1 MRASR
6 AFMRCAFDLSNWRPF
21 LSGPLDS
28 IRLWFRTL
36 AHGRFESDQ
45 GAAIGRKTWINTF
58 RARSDKVIAIGRVM
72 AAVGSLFIV
81 QLEATNPAFGSEI
94 VFAIL
99 AVYLCYAVV
108 AAFRVLNAEIS
119 RVRGTLIRHAVDVTA
134 FVVLVF
140 LTQRVSGPS
149 FIFTPFLLLSAT
161 LHWRWRGA
169 LWTAAVC
176 FAVLLY
182 AMVSHT
188 AVLRDPHVDS
198 ALELSRILFVAM
210 AATVLIWLGSHQE
223 AVRVELLRLVER
235 APAQPEGRDWPA
247 AAALDYAAHVTRVPR
262 ALLIWSDGEEPWTN
276 LAVWENGASHVKRLP
291 PDAYLPW
298 TAAALQ
304 RASLLVTDAKRARLL
319 VHRGD
324 GRFDRWTGD
333 APPISPALIADFSM
347 ASAVSVQFQVNDLE
361 ARLFLL
367 DPPTPTLDDVAVA
380 EIIADRL
387 KALFE
392 QAILVRRLSDAAA
405 LEERLRI
412 GRDLHDG
419 VLQSLAGTAL
429 HLQALRASAGDAP
442 EELDRRLVAIQA
454 MLADEQRDLRTFIR
468 ALEPG
473 QDDRHAGQSPL
484 ALQFD
489 ALAERLRKQW
499 SIDFHFV
506 LQPPDLHLPATI
518 IYELSRMTSEA
529 TANAVRHGAARTL
542 NVSLRLDAGAIV
554 LTVDDDGKGFGFD
567 RRVEHAE
574 LESGKLGPR
583 SLRERV
589 AAHGGQLIIDRVEQW
604 TRIIIRIPTHR

>member
-6 AFMRCAFDLSNWRPF
+6 AFIHRAFDLSNWRYM
-21 LSGPLDS
+21 SDPLDHAMRS
-28 IRLWFRTL
+28 IRARTH
-36 AHGRFESDQ
+36 ARFQSEP
-45 GAAIGRKTWINTF
+45 GVAIGRKTWINTF
-58 RARSDKVIAIGRVM
+58 RARSDKVIAIGRIM
-72 AAVGSLFIV
+72 AAIGSLVIAW
-81 QLEATNPAFGSEI
+81 LEAANPAFGSEL
-94 VFAIL
+94 VL
-99 AVYLCYAVV
+99 AVLAAYLCYAVI

-119 RVRGTLIRHAVDVTA
+119 RVRGTLIRHVIDVTV

-140 LTQRVSGPS
+140 LTQRVSGPF
-149 FIFTPFLLLSAT
+149 FIFMPLLLLSAT

-169 LWTAAVC
+169 LWTAVVC
-176 FAVLLY
+176 LAVLLY
-182 AMVSHT
+182 AMISDT
-188 AVLRDPHVDS
+188 AVLSDPDVG
-198 ALELSRILFVAM
+198 AAIELSRILFVAM

-223 AVRVELLRLVER
+223 AVRAELLRLVER
-235 APAQPEGRDWPA
+235 APALPDGREWPA
-247 AAALDYAAHVTRVPR
+247 AAALDYAAHVMCVPR

-276 LAVWENGASHVKRLP
+276 LAVWENGAMHNKRLP

-304 RASLLVTDAKRARLL
+304 RASLLITDAKRARLL
-319 VHRGD
+319 IHRGD
-324 GRFDRWTGD
+324 GRFERWTDD
-333 APPISPALIADFSM
+333 ASPILPALVADFSID
-347 ASAVSVQFQVNDLE
+347 SAVSVQFHVNDLE

-429 HLQALRASAGDAP
+429 HLQALRSSAGIAP

-454 MLADEQRDLRTFIR
+454 MLADEQRDLRTFIH

-473 QDDRHAGQSPL
+473 RNDHHSGHSQL
-484 ALQFD
+484 ARQFN
-489 ALAERLRKQW
+489 ALAYRLRNQW

-506 LQPPDLHLPATI
+506 LDPVDLHLPATMV
-518 IYELSRMTSEA
+518 YELTRMTSEA

-542 NVSLRLDAGAIV
+542 NVSLRLDAGAILLAV
-554 LTVDDDGKGFGFD
+554 NDDGRGFGFD

-574 LESGKLGPR
+574 LESGKFGPR

-589 AAHGGQLIIDRVEQW
+589 AAHGGQLTIDRVEQW
-604 TRIIIRIPTHR
+604 TRIIISIPTHR